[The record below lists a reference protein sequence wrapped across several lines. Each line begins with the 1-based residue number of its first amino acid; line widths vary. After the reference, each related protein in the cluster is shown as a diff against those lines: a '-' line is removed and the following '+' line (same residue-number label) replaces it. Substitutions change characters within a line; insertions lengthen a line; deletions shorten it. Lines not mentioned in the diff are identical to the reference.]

1 MQRRL
6 PKTGRHAAIFIL
18 AGGFLISLA
27 GYFLA
32 LPVMATKEYK
42 GNCSLT
48 GVVLGPDDKPV
59 PRAVITYQS
68 SSGNWPHAVHTDS
81 QGNFAIRHLRA
92 DNYDMRASA
101 NGIFSEW
108 EKNISLRAGE
118 SKSLT
123 LRLIY
128 TRQPVK
134 PKPGKKSK
142 QPS

>member
-1 MQRRL
+1 MPHRL
-6 PKTGRHAAIFIL
+6 REMARHASIVIL
-18 AGGFLISLA
+18 VSGLLISLA
-27 GYFLA
+27 GYSLA
-32 LPVMATKEYK
+32 LQAMPTREYK

-68 SSGNWPHAVHTDS
+68 SSGNWPHALRTDS
-81 QGNFAIRHLRA
+81 HGNFAIRHLRA

-101 NGIFSEW
+101 NGVFSEW